1 MLEGVLVEEGLDGPD
16 LLRRSRTLLSDLCW
30 FKPDT
35 PDLLEEEAEL
45 PSLPAEEVLDR
56 DTVAVT
62 EKKMDWVRSIAQK
75 MHKID

>member
-1 MLEGVLVEEGLDGPD
+1 MLVEGVLVEGLEGPD

-35 PDLLEEEAEL
+35 PDLEEAE
-45 PSLPAEEVLDR
+45 PNLPAGEEEVLER

-62 EKKMDWVRSIAQK
+62 EKKNWIKSISRLNPLLALS
-75 MHKID
+75 

>member
-1 MLEGVLVEEGLDGPD
+1 MLEGVLVEEGLDGPAPD

-62 EKKMDWVRSIAQK
+62 EKKWIGSGQ
-75 MHKID
+75 

>member
-1 MLEGVLVEEGLDGPD
+1 MLVEEGLDGPAPD

-30 FKPDT
+30 FKADT

-45 PSLPAEEVLDR
+45 PSLPAEEVLER

-62 EKKMDWVRSIAQK
+62 EKKWIGSGQ
-75 MHKID
+75 

>member
-1 MLEGVLVEEGLDGPD
+1 MLVEGLEGPD

-35 PDLLEEEAEL
+35 PDLEEAE
-45 PSLPAEEVLDR
+45 PNLPAGEEEVLER

-62 EKKMDWVRSIAQK
+62 EKKNWIKSISRLNPLLALS
-75 MHKID
+75 

>member
-1 MLEGVLVEEGLDGPD
+1 MLEGVLLEEGLDGPAPD

-35 PDLLEEEAEL
+35 PDLEEAE
-45 PSLPAEEVLDR
+45 PSLPAGEEEVLER

-62 EKKMDWVRSIAQK
+62 AKKMDWVRSIAQAYL
-75 MHKID
+75 H

>member
-1 MLEGVLVEEGLDGPD
+1 MEGLDGPD

-35 PDLLEEEAEL
+35 PDLEEAE
-45 PSLPAEEVLDR
+45 PNLPAGEEEVLER

-62 EKKMDWVRSIAQK
+62 AKKMNWVRSTARLNPLLALS
-75 MHKID
+75 